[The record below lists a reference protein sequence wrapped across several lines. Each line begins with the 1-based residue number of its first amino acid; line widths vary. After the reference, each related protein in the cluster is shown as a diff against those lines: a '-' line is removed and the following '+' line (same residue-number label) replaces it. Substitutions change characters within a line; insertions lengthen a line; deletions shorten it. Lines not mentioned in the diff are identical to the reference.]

1 VTGVRHIQTALHGR
15 VRIDAERSAA
25 AIEAMA
31 RFAVPPQWLCYLP
44 PTMSPVATSPRE
56 GWLERP
62 EEAFA
67 FYRDRG
73 VIDLVVEEKHM
84 GSRAL
89 IALGRDEDAAGRRFG
104 QPEGGARRGRIWTR
118 RGRAFLE
125 DVGEAVILA
134 RLAAAAEAAGLWS
147 ELGSDWA
154 LLDAEILPWSAK
166 AGPLIEAQYAPV
178 GEAARMGLALAQAA
192 LAAPV
197 ARLHDAAPLA
207 ASLTEREARV
217 ARYDAAW
224 RGYVWDAPRPE
235 DLRVA
240 PFHVLASEGAVH
252 MDRPHDWHM
261 GWNARLAETG
271 EPVLEATEWHRLDAA
286 DEAACQEIVAWW
298 EARTAAG
305 GEGMVV
311 KPWAFTVRDR
321 KGRLVQPALKVRGRD
336 YLRIIYGPDYD
347 APENLVRLKERTLD
361 RKRNLALSEYALGR
375 EALTRFV
382 AGEPLRR
389 WHDCVLAT
397 LALESEPVDPRL

>member
-192 LAAPV
+192 LAATV

-261 GWNARLAETG
+261 GWNARLAGTG

-311 KPWAFTVRDR
+311 KPRAFTVRDR

-361 RKRNLALSEYALGR
+361 RKRNLALSEYALGH